1 MSVNSDQRG
10 TAAAARR
17 GPRRAAMVAVTA
29 LGLSTAATLGPIAAT
44 ANAAP
49 CGVSAYSAGVT
60 VDTETNAPDFRISI
74 APTDNA
80 RWAQVSGHG
89 HEATVHLWHDVQ
101 GCIPCL
107 YHGLADSIYQQIEC
121 HVIFGRID
129 PATGSTFDLE
139 SWHAPL
145 ATPDVANY
153 VETGCLN
160 NVTGGWKGTGR
171 NLPGGLDQPAN
182 STTA

>member
-1 MSVNSDQRG
+1 MSVNSDKRG
-10 TAAAARR
+10 TTAAARR
-17 GPRRAAMVAVTA
+17 GPRRAAIVAVTA

-44 ANAAP
+44 ASAAP

-74 APTDNA
+74 TPTDNA

-89 HEATVHLWHDVQ
+89 REATVQLWHDVQ
-101 GCIPCL
+101 GCIPGL

-129 PATGSTFDLE
+129 LGTGPTFDLE

-145 ATPDVANY
+145 GTPDVANY
-153 VETGCLN
+153 INTGCLN
-160 NVTGGWKGTGR
+160 NVTENWKGTGR
-171 NLPGGLDQPAN
+171 NLPGGLDLRTNPNMA
-182 STTA
+182 